1 PEGRL
6 GRVISSRRNTAA
18 TSTCHAASP
27 VYRQKPFDT
36 CYVRTYYVRMNLT
49 LSVDEQTVERARE
62 VARQQ
67 GTSLNA
73 VVREFLEQFAS
84 QATGDELLKEFEN
97 MWAEIDRSS
106 TGSSPRYRFDRD
118 EIYAERL
125 DRYKG
130 RRG

>member
-1 PEGRL
+1 
-6 GRVISSRRNTAA
+6 
-18 TSTCHAASP
+18 
-27 VYRQKPFDT
+27 
-36 CYVRTYYVRMNLT
+36 MNLT
-49 LSVDEQTVERARE
+49 LSVDERTVERARE

-73 VVREFLEQFAS
+73 LIREYIELLANQTSGE
-84 QATGDELLKEFEN
+84 ELLKEFEAD
-97 MWAEIDRSS
+97 WAEVDQSS
-106 TGSSPRYRFDRD
+106 TGSTRGYKFNRE